1 VIIRRNRL
9 DLINNTSY
17 QNEIKNLSI
26 VKDPQ
31 EWFYELSKEQ
41 SDFYEKIIS
50 VFSDTIGERRF
61 TGAIYK
67 PAHYENLMIKITI
80 KTNKKILNLLL
91 KQIFTILFV
100 DY

>member
-1 VIIRRNRL
+1 MIIRRNRL

-41 SDFYEKIIS
+41 SDFYEKLLVYSQILLENVDLLGLFIS
-50 VFSDTIGERRF
+50 LHIM
-61 TGAIYK
+61 K
-67 PAHYENLMIKITI
+67 NLMIKITI
-80 KTNKKILNLLL
+80 KTNKKILNLLQANL
-91 KQIFTILFV
+91 YI
-100 DY
+100 YS